1 MRLVRVQFPAPR
13 PKNKPYFDIK
23 ANAMNN
29 QKLADELT
37 KGKYAVF
44 ATDTIYG
51 IHTSALNKD
60 AVNKLYEIRGRAP
73 DKPFI
78 ILVDSIEQIKNM
90 GIPINTKT
98 ENILKK
104 YWPGMLSV
112 VLKCNKPEYEYLHRG
127 TNTLAF
133 RLPDKPNL
141 RKLLSLSG
149 PLISTSVNPEGL
161 SPANNIYEA
170 RKYFGDKIDY
180 YFDEGEIKSPPSTL
194 ISINKDKITILREG
208 SVKI

>member
-1 MRLVRVQFPAPR
+1 M
-13 PKNKPYFDIK
+13 D
-23 ANAMNN
+23 N
-29 QKLADELT
+29 QNLAGELI

-51 IHTSALNKD
+51 IHTSALNKE

-78 ILVDSIEQIKNM
+78 ILVDSIEQIKQM
-90 GIPINTKT
+90 GLSIDTET
-98 ENILKK
+98 ENILNK

-112 VLKCNKPEYEYLHRG
+112 ILDCNKSEYEYLHRG

-133 RLPDKPNL
+133 RLPDKTNL
-141 RKLLSLSG
+141 RKLLSATG

-161 SPANNIYEA
+161 PPANNISEA
-170 RKYFGDKIDY
+170 KNYFGNKIDFY
-180 YFDEGEIKSPPSTL
+180 YDEGEIKSPPSTL
-194 ISINKDKITILREG
+194 ISIDKGKITVLREG